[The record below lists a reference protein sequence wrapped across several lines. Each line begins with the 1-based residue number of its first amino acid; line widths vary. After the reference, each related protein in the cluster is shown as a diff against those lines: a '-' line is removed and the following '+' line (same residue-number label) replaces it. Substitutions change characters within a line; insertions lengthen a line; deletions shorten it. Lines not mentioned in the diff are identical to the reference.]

1 MKFVIVGYGRVGIR
15 TVEILDSEGHEVT
28 IVDNDPEKVERAAS
42 DGFESYEGEGDDEEV
57 LRAAD
62 VDEADAL
69 GGLTGELG
77 VNLGAC
83 VIGDSHDCRT
93 VLRIDDDYHADIYE
107 KYAAE
112 VDEVIYPERLG
123 AAGAKTA
130 LLGGDFEVL
139 GDLTASLSAVSV
151 RVGQGSSVLGQ
162 RVVELDLPEGALL
175 YAHGRAHEPMTIPLP
190 QTEIEPG
197 DEIAFI
203 AEPELVAGIRDR
215 LHGSEGAAEGT
226 EAT

>member
-15 TVEILDSEGHEVT
+15 TVDILDSEGHEID
-28 IVDNDPEKVERAAS
+28 IVDNNPEKVERAEAA
-42 DGFESYEGEGDDEEV
+42 GFSAHLGEGDDEAV
-57 LRAAD
+57 LQKAGVETAD
-62 VDEADAL
+62 SL
-69 GGLTGELG
+69 GGLTGDLS

-83 VIGDSHDCRT
+83 VIGDAYGCRT
-93 VLRIDDDYHADIYE
+93 VMRIDDDYHTEIYE

-139 GDLTASLSAVSV
+139 GDLTARLSAVTV
-151 RVGQGSSVLGQ
+151 TVGANADVVGQ
-162 RVVELDLPEGALL
+162 RVVEVDLPEGALV
-175 YAHGRAHEPMTIPLP
+175 YAHGRSHEPMTIPLP

-203 AEPELVAGIRDR
+203 AEPDLVDGIRER
-215 LHGSEGAAEGT
+215 LGGSKAV
-226 EAT
+226 